1 MDKRL
6 LSLAL
11 LPLLLGGCE
20 AAQSSAEGFLLTVED
35 NFGFLTSD
43 IEGKYPA
50 GQEIIFELDADRSD
64 RPGALLNGQV
74 EIEQAEVEGEEGYF
88 FSFVMPE
95 QSSRLQ
101 ITSHDLFG
109 HDCGLGH
116 HVFGNGYLD
125 SSRDRMAWRCLEC
138 GYRTFDEKV
147 ATNAY
152 KFGIGIENVSQ
163 IYEYGKDEVAELT
176 LGEEYSLR
184 INFPILDYEE
194 DIDQDIIIT
203 ADESLSVY
211 HYINVDSQFAVV
223 YKLVPLTSGSAGI
236 QITIKDKTYDLA
248 IQVTNSSSEVL
259 DRPESIEE
267 VAAYPEFKKTID
279 SLTYYEYDPS
289 LFLGL
294 SPGNELNGYS
304 VKSIYDI
311 VNEDSY
317 DTSYLSYLSDSVY
330 YPAYFPYV
338 EDNPVSDY
346 RFEVLYDRATASSPG
361 SEAKELACYSLFYHT
376 IDADHSGAKD
386 PFDSLT
392 FTCVNLNYQPASERF
407 SELLNNIRL
416 DGTVV
421 LYRTHPEYFFEY
433 EVGERSLFLYRTLSS
448 IGAIFEFG
456 NYLYAVRA
464 SYVDR

>member
-1 MDKRL
+1 MDKRF
-6 LSLAL
+6 LSFLL

-20 AAQSSAEGFLLTVED
+20 PAEASTDSYLLRVED
-35 NFGFLTSD
+35 NFGFLASD
-43 IEGKYPA
+43 IQGKYQA
-50 GQEIIFELDADRSD
+50 GQEIVFELDAMSTN
-64 RPGALLNGQV
+64 RPGALLNSQIEV
-74 EIEQAEVEGEEGYF
+74 EQTVVEGEDGYW
-88 FSFVMPE
+88 FSFVMPAE
-95 QSSRLQ
+95 PSLLQ
-101 ITSHDLFG
+101 ITCAGLFG
-109 HDCGLGH
+109 PDCGLGH
-116 HVFGNGYLD
+116 HVFGDGYLD
-125 SSRDRMAWRCLEC
+125 LSRDRMAWRCLEC

-223 YKLVPLTSGSAGI
+223 YKLVPLTSGSSGI

-248 IQVTNSSSEVL
+248 IQVTDSSSEVL

-294 SPGNELNGYS
+294 SLGNELNGYS

-433 EVGERSLFLYRTLSS
+433 EVGERSLFLYRTLST